1 MAVQPRPQHS
11 CQGAEASVLCAVPCW
26 RLLERHDDFSGWLH
40 AACIAP
46 ATPCFLA
53 WRAHLSLL
61 LTDSQAYCVA
71 AAAVCVCVRVCAC
84 ALTVQQ
90 VAFADKILLNKTDLV
105 AAADKANVVKRIRVR
120 RHRAQA

>member
-1 MAVQPRPQHS
+1 M
-11 CQGAEASVLCAVPCW
+11 
-26 RLLERHDDFSGWLH
+26 
-40 AACIAP
+40 
-46 ATPCFLA
+46 
-53 WRAHLSLL
+53 L